1 VKRMRQS
8 RQERGGQEHP
18 RPGQGEPGRGQPRE
32 ADRVA
37 TVTVDGR
44 PLRVA
49 VRPGTAG
56 GIPLLVCNGIGTPL
70 EALAPFTGALDP
82 AITVVRFD
90 VPGVGGSPAPRL
102 PYTVP
107 GLAALAGRMMDQLG
121 YGRFDVLGISWGGGL
136 AQQLAVQNPRRC
148 RRLVLVST
156 STGSLMVPA
165 RPRVLLHLA
174 SPRRHR
180 DPAHAARIAGTIYG
194 GALRRQPELATPLA
208 GVVYGSAHAAPA
220 SWRGYL
226 YQLAA
231 TAGWTSLPWLRLIRQ
246 PVLILAGDDDPI
258 IPLANARLMAALLP
272 DARLHVYPDGHL
284 GLLTRAAELAPVVSD
299 FLLAVEPASR

>member
-1 VKRMRQS
+1 MM
-8 RQERGGQEHP
+8 
-18 RPGQGEPGRGQPRE
+18 
-32 ADRVA
+32 
-37 TVTVDGR
+37 TVDGR
-44 PLRVA
+44 GLRVA
-49 VRPGTAG
+49 VRPGTSSV
-56 GIPLLVCNGIGTPL
+56 PLLVCNGIGTPL

-107 GLAALAGRMMDQLG
+107 RLAALAGRMMDELG

-136 AQQLAVQNPRRC
+136 AQQLALQNPRRC
-148 RRLVLVST
+148 RRLVLAAT

-194 GALRRQPELATPLA
+194 GALRRDPELATPLA
-208 GVVYGSAHAAPA
+208 AATHAAPA
-220 SWRGYL
+220 SRRGYL

-231 TAGWTSLPWLRLIRQ
+231 SAAWTSLPWLRFVRQ
-246 PVLILAGDDDPI
+246 PTLILAGDDDPI
-258 IPLANARLMAALLP
+258 IPLVNARLMATLLP
-272 DARLHVYPDGHL
+272 DARLRVYPDGHL
-284 GLLTRAAELAPVVSD
+284 GLLTRVAELAPLVSD
-299 FLLAVEPASR
+299 FLLAVEPC